1 VQQNELLRAARHRGA
16 IARALSLVRRQGA
29 DRRSGLVP
37 ARQHT
42 KLCRAFAGS
51 LAVLLSRPHA
61 PKTETIND
69 KDAFLANFW
78 RAVQAEPEAVAKHAD
93 WPVNET
99 DLAARHWWLL
109 TKGAERLSKLQGDPL
124 GYDAEV
130 AGWWMWGACAWIG
143 SGWCSGEGPW
153 QWLDNSWQ
161 CINRQLPHFGDGGV
175 GINRKLPHF
184 GDAGRGI
191 NRKRPHLSD
200 AGQGINRKLPHFGNG
215 GRGINRQLPHFG
227 NGGRGI
233 YILEWMKGLSERL
246 RDVRVACGD
255 WSRVLGES
263 VTVRHGLTAV
273 FLDPPYG
280 TDADR
285 HEGLYACD
293 DLSVAK
299 EAWKWAIANGTNPL
313 LRIAFAGYSGEHEFP
328 ADWSALPWKANGGFG
343 NQGDGPGRENAAREM
358 LWFSPHCLS
367 IDGPKSLFDLMGS
380 DAA

>member
-1 VQQNELLRAARHRGA
+1 MNALVPRATVAPLRAPFPWFGGKAP
-16 IARALSLVRRQGA
+16 IAEEIWSRLGDTPNYVE
-29 DRRSGLVP
+29 P
-37 ARQHT
+37 
-42 KLCRAFAGS
+42 FAGS

-78 RAVQAEPEAVAKHAD
+78 RAAQAEPEAVAKHAD

-109 TKGAERLSKLQGDPL
+109 TKGAERLSRLQGDPL

-130 AGWWMWGACAWIG
+130 AGWWVWGACAWIG

-161 CINRQLPHFGDGGV
+161 GINRQLPHLSGGKGINRQLPHLSGGK

-184 GDAGRGI
+184 GD
-191 NRKRPHLSD
+191 
-200 AGQGINRKLPHFGNG
+200 
-215 GRGINRQLPHFG
+215 
-227 NGGRGI
+227 GGRGI

-263 VTVRHGLTAV
+263 VTVKHGLTAV

-285 HEGLYACD
+285 HEGIYACD
-293 DLSVAK
+293 DLNVA
-299 EAWKWAIANGTNPL
+299 ALARDWAIVNGNNPL
-313 LRIAFAGYSGEHEFP
+313 LRIAFAGYAGEHEFP
-328 ADWSALPWKANGGFG
+328 PDWTALPWKAKGGYG
-343 NQGDGPGRENAAREM
+343 IQGDGRGRENAAREM

-367 IDGPKSLFDLMGS
+367 IDRPKSLFDFMGS